1 MRLLH
6 NRFFHRLWYSGDR
19 RGMWIF
25 QFFYFCFVK
34 FVNLDFLL
42 YFPAPPVTN
51 IKPITTTQEEHK
63 PTTNTIPLNINTT
76 YFNIDENGKQVFGGI
91 AVCAESKCKGNVL
104 KR

>member
-1 MRLLH
+1 MWAS
-6 NRFFHRLWYSGDR
+6 RFF
-19 RGMWIF
+19 IF
-25 QFFYFCFVK
+25 VLIVK

-42 YFPAPPVTN
+42 YFPAPPVSN

-76 YFNIDENGKQVFGGI
+76 YFNNDTNGIQVFGGI
-91 AVCAESKCKGNVL
+91 AVCAELKYEGKVL